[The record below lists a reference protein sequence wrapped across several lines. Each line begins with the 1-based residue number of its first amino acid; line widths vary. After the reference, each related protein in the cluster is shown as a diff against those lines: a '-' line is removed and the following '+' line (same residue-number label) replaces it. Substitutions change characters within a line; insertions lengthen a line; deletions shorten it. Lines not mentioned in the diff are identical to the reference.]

1 MWIHKAAL
9 ALLAAACL
17 FLSACSSLSVTAD
30 VEQLMRPPTLSAEQE
45 QVRDALEASIGTDQY
60 RLKYPTSGQY
70 RSAYTFYDLDGD
82 GQEEAVVFYAL
93 DEDSSGVVR
102 IAVLDSQNGQWRA
115 VVSAAGQGTD
125 VDQLQFASVTGSQAV
140 DLVVGWIDET
150 RTYETVTVYTFRQE
164 RLQNLYEDSYTELLV
179 DDLDQDG
186 MDELLLLRS
195 SSGGRVTAKLVEN
208 SLFSLE
214 ITDERR
220 LNLSFANILQV
231 QSGWLSQEVY
241 GVAVDGYTSDYRYSS
256 EAIVARDGQLAF
268 PFDREGDSDDLYD
281 LVTRSSRV
289 FTRDVDGDGVLDFPS
304 QEALPGYESSDPEDT
319 LFLTRY
325 LHFNGEGSLETA
337 ASAYVD
343 AANGYLLFFPDNWLG
358 EVTAVVQP
366 QSGEVTFFQYLGSLE
381 DQSAMLL
388 RIRCYSSSDY
398 QDQNDREQYV
408 KLVSRGIFEYYASIH
423 TIPGN
428 PLSITLDHLSQEMFA
443 LL

>member
-1 MWIHKAAL
+1 MPWTRTAAGW
-9 ALLAAACL
+9 CG
-17 FLSACSSLSVTAD
+17 S
-30 VEQLMRPPTLSAEQE
+30 
-45 QVRDALEASIGTDQY
+45 
-60 RLKYPTSGQY
+60 
-70 RSAYTFYDLDGD
+70 
-82 GQEEAVVFYAL
+82 
-93 DEDSSGVVR
+93 
-102 IAVLDSQNGQWRA
+102 AVLDSQNGQWRA

-125 VDQLQFASVTGSQAV
+125 VDQLQFASVTGRQAV

-214 ITDERR
+214 VTDERR

-281 LVTRSSRV
+281 LVTRSSGSSSR
-289 FTRDVDGDGVLDFPS
+289 TWTGTGCWTSPPRKPS
-304 QEALPGYESSDPEDT
+304 PATKASDPEDT

-325 LHFNGEGSLETA
+325 LHFNRGRFPGNGGQCLCGRRQRLPPLLPRQLAGGGDGGGPAPERR
-337 ASAYVD
+337 
-343 AANGYLLFFPDNWLG
+343 GYLLPVPGLPGGPVGHAAADPL
-358 EVTAVVQP
+358 
-366 QSGEVTFFQYLGSLE
+366 LL
-381 DQSAMLL
+381 LL
-388 RIRCYSSSDY
+388 RLSGSERPGAVC
-398 QDQNDREQYV
+398 QA
-408 KLVSRGIFEYYASIH
+408 GIQ
-423 TIPGN
+423 GN
-428 PLSITLDHLSQEMFA
+428 L
-443 LL
+443 